1 MRPGGVDASL
11 LILTCGAESEVG
23 KAGRAQNTVLKRC
36 NVLWTHSSSLLGRAK
51 RKPKMKARPKD

>member
-36 NVLWTHSSSLLGRAK
+36 NVP
-51 RKPKMKARPKD
+51 KPRIPKI